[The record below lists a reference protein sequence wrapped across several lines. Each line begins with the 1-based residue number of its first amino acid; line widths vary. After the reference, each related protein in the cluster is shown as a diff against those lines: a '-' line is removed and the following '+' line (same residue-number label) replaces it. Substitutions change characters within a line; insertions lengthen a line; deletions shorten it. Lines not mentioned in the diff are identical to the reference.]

1 MRKNNDNRNKKPPHY
16 IWGHHAVV
24 AALRNSKRIIK
35 KLYLTEKNEAH
46 LNDLNILSQHQVKIL
61 HLSEIDKLFHQ
72 QMVTHQ
78 GFVLETLPLQKKPLD
93 EITNSK
99 LLVALDQVTDPQN
112 IGAIMRS
119 AKVFGASSII
129 TTKKHSPGETG
140 SLAKA
145 ASGALEYI
153 NIVEVTNLA
162 ATLTLLSKKGFIIIG
177 LDELGDSMMSNV
189 KLDHD
194 QPRVLVMGSEG
205 KGLRRL
211 TKTKCD
217 IMAVIENKTN
227 DEFSTLNVSA
237 SAAISLYQLSIS
249 N

>member
-78 GFVLETLPLQKKPLD
+78 GYVLETLPLQKKPLD

>member
-35 KLYLTEKNEAH
+35 KLYLTEKNETH

-78 GFVLETLPLQKKPLD
+78 GYVLETLPLQKKPLD

>member
-78 GFVLETLPLQKKPLD
+78 GYVLETLPLQKKPLD

-99 LLVALDQVTDPQN
+99 LLVALAKVTDPQN

-119 AKVFGASSII
+119 AKVIGASSII

-153 NIVEVTNLA
+153 SIVEVTNLA

-177 LDELGDSMMSNV
+177 LDELGDSMMSDV

-205 KGLRRL
+205 RGLRRL

>member
-177 LDELGDSMMSNV
+177 LDELGDSMMSDV

-205 KGLRRL
+205 RGLRRL

>member
-35 KLYLTEKNEAH
+35 KLYLTEKNETH

>member
-1 MRKNNDNRNKKPPHY
+1 MRKNNDNKNKKLPY
-16 IWGHHAVV
+16 YLWGNHAVLS
-24 AALRNSKRIIK
+24 ALRNPKRIIK
-35 KLYLTEKNEAH
+35 KLYLTEKNKSYMDE
-46 LNDLNILSQHQVKIL
+46 LNILSHHPIKIL
-61 HLSEIDKLFHQ
+61 HLNEIDKLFHQ

-78 GFVLETLPLQKKPLD
+78 GFVLETLPLQKKSLNEVTD
-93 EITNSK
+93 ST

-119 AKVFGASSII
+119 SKVFGATSLI

-153 NIVEVTNLA
+153 DIVEVTNLA

-177 LDELGDSMMSNV
+177 LDELGESKMSDI
-189 KLDHD
+189 KLDDD

-237 SAAISLYQLSIS
+237 SAAISLYQLSIK
-249 N
+249 

>member
-1 MRKNNDNRNKKPPHY
+1 MRKNKDNKNKKAPHY
-16 IWGHHAVV
+16 LWGHHAVV
-24 AALRNSKRIIK
+24 SALRNPKRIVK
-35 KLYLTEKNEAH
+35 KLYLTEKNKTHMDE
-46 LNDLNILSQHQVKIL
+46 LNILSQHPVKIL
-61 HLSEIDKLFHQ
+61 HLNDIDKLFNHQ
-72 QMVTHQ
+72 TVTHQ
-78 GFVLETLPLQKKPLD
+78 GFVLETLPLQKKTLD
-93 EITNSK
+93 EVTNSN

-119 AKVFGASSII
+119 SKVFGASSLI

-145 ASGALEYI
+145 ASGALEYT

-162 ATLTLLSKKGFIIIG
+162 ATLTLLSKKGFTIIG
-177 LDELGDSMMSNV
+177 LDELGESRMSDI
-189 KLDHD
+189 KLDDD

-237 SAAISLYQLSIS
+237 SAAISLYQLSIK
-249 N
+249 

>member
-78 GFVLETLPLQKKPLD
+78 GYVLETLPLQKKPLD

-205 KGLRRL
+205 RGLRRL

>member
-1 MRKNNDNRNKKPPHY
+1 MRKKNDNRNKKPPHY

-24 AALRNSKRIIK
+24 SALGNPKRIIK

-61 HLSEIDKLFHQ
+61 HLGEIDRLFHQ

-177 LDELGDSMMSNV
+177 LDELGDSMMSDV

-227 DEFSTLNVSA
+227 DEFSTLNVSV
-237 SAAISLYQLSIS
+237 SAAISLYQLSIG